1 MKGCKLE
8 KIAREEIEKILPHRD
23 PFLLID
29 EVTFLEPGKK
39 IKASRFVDGQEYYFR
54 GHFPGNPIM
63 PGVLMLEAIAQA
75 GAVAVLVLPENTG
88 KLILFA
94 GVDKA
99 RFKRIVKPGDTL
111 VIEVEITDFR
121 RNIGKAKGTAKVDG
135 KLACYSEAMFAL
147 SLQWRKINANK

>member
-1 MKGCKLE
+1 VEKLG
-8 KIAREEIEKILPHRD
+8 REEIEKILPHRE

-29 EVTFLEPGKK
+29 EVIDIEPGKS
-39 IKASRFVDGQEYYFR
+39 IKALRFVNIKEYYFK
-54 GHFPGNPIM
+54 GHFPENPIM

-75 GAVAVLVLPENTG
+75 GAIAVLALPENKG

-94 GVDKA
+94 GIDKA

-111 VIEVEITDFR
+111 IIEVEITDFR

-135 KLACYSEAMFAL
+135 ELACYSEAMFAV
-147 SLQWRKINANK
+147 S

>member
-1 MKGCKLE
+1 MKKFG
-8 KIAREEIEKILPHRD
+8 REEIEKILPHRD

-29 EVTFLEPGKK
+29 EVTELEPGRS
-39 IKASRFVDGQEYYFR
+39 IKALRFVSRQEYYFK

-75 GAVAVLVLPENTG
+75 GAIAVLVLPENKG
-88 KLILFA
+88 KLVLFA
-94 GVDKA
+94 GIDKA
-99 RFKRIVKPGDTL
+99 RFKRIVKPGEQL

-135 KLACYSEAMFAL
+135 ELACYSEAMFAL
-147 SLQWRKINANK
+147 S